1 MSFNAVKRTTSE
13 ANFSPRKDSKKQN
26 TFSAGEAEKALD
38 KEDLKGMLADQG
50 AVLAA
55 MGDYVSELTGIPT
68 EEKDPRKLLKLLLV
82 EGWIDCKGRITN
94 KEDESILVWKEVRK
108 FNTQQSLNL
117 IHNLNPDLERTKID
131 EVDAT
136 NIEELVVAT
145 NKSLKI
151 TETVL
156 NKLIDSSAET
166 KGRVSEAEQKQ
177 VRADLENEHLRL
189 LGHDLDLSDCNKSNA
204 WEISAYAKDKMIKNY
219 YSNNKDAA
227 DKKCDTAKDL
237 VDNKYVQGH
246 NLLVRMTINAM
257 GKTVKANKAGVVTV
271 PLIMTFATEGD
282 KEAFRTIAKDCGV
295 RAQPSLPK
303 GYIEQKG
310 MIMNLYKAFISS
322 NGGDNWVKVDLRSCR
337 PEDPMSFTVQ
347 TKRAESRESKWTTA
361 GKVVVVLPAQWGKLS
376 GEQKEEYLNQ
386 SFSKF

>member
-1 MSFNAVKRTTSE
+1 MSTNPKKRTTSE

-26 TFSAGEAEKALD
+26 IFSVVEAEKALD
-38 KEDLKGMLADQG
+38 TEDLKGMLVDQR

-55 MGDYVSELTGIPT
+55 MGDYVSELTGVPT

-82 EGWIDCKGRITN
+82 EGWIDSKGRISN

-108 FNTQQSLNL
+108 FNTQQSLNM
-117 IHNLNPDLERTKID
+117 IHNLNPDLERTEID
-131 EVDAT
+131 EVKAT
-136 NIEELVVAT
+136 TVAELVDAT

-156 NKLIDSSAET
+156 NKLIDNSAET
-166 KGRVSEAEQKQ
+166 KNRVSEAEQKQ
-177 VRADLENEHLRL
+177 VRADLENEYLKL
-189 LGHDLDLSDCNKSNA
+189 LGHDLDLKDCNKSNA
-204 WEISAYAKDKMIKNY
+204 WEISAFAKDKMIKNY
-219 YSNNKDAA
+219 YSSNKDAA
-227 DKKCDTAKDL
+227 DKKCDTAKEV
-237 VDNKYVQGH
+237 VDNKYVQAH
-246 NLLVRMTINAM
+246 NLLIRMTINAM

-271 PLIMTFATEGD
+271 ALIMTFATEGD

-310 MIMNLYKAFISS
+310 MIMNLYKAHISK
-322 NGGDNWVKVDLRSCR
+322 NGGDNWVKVDVRPCR

-347 TKRAESRESKWTTA
+347 TKRAESRDTKWTTA
-361 GKVVVVLPAQWGKLS
+361 GKVVVVLPATWGRLS
-376 GEQKEEYLNQ
+376 GQQKEEYLNQ
-386 SFSKF
+386 SFSRF